1 MMRTVQ
7 DRNRAMNRHRARAA
21 RVRGGAGRRLR
32 IGVRQLEL
40 LLAFGLA
47 TPVSWA
53 LASPQASTGRLEG
66 VIRDAKDAV
75 RSRPVRDAAVVLAR
89 VEPEPLL
96 SFGVKP
102 DERGRYRI
110 DSLPAGRY
118 MIQLT
123 HGALDSL
130 DLVLPTDEVNI
141 VAGETARAQ
150 FFLPSSIA
158 LRNAVCRGLTLASGT
173 GAVTGRVADAD
184 TDSPLANADV
194 AISWSD
200 IAIDRQSLRPTI
212 EEHTGWVRTGPRG
225 EYRICN
231 VPTGSWLLIQL
242 QYAGRASNVVRVSVS
257 EEEGVIMR
265 NLSLSVR
272 QSPTLAMLDSV
283 GAAVPATDLDSASS
297 AGVRALQLTGTA
309 TVSGVVRGAGGRP
322 IGGVDVR
329 VVNAQ
334 PVTQTDDQGRFVL
347 GGLPS
352 GTQLLLIR
360 RIGYLIG
367 DVAVELRPGRNVA
380 QDVQL
385 HRVVSLDSMRVV
397 AQRARYAEFE
407 ENRRNNPFG
416 HFLTGDQ
423 IEQRHVREVGQ
434 LLEHLAGFSVSGS
447 GPDARVYSNMA
458 KSSRS
463 NCAEA
468 NVVVDGS
475 DHGHI
480 NYVPPLE
487 VAAIEAYPEAAGAPA
502 QYRAECGLIVI
513 WTKKYRPM
521 PRS

>member
-1 MMRTVQ
+1 MRRRPTQ
-7 DRNRAMNRHRARAA
+7 RAHSTRTTSDGRHASVMR
-21 RVRGGAGRRLR
+21 
-32 IGVRQLEL
+32 
-40 LLAFGLA
+40 LLA
-47 TPVSWA
+47 
-53 LASPQASTGRLEG
+53 ASLCLTSPLSAQSAPTGRLEG
-66 VIRDAKDAV
+66 TVKEAM
-75 RSRPVRDAAVVLAR
+75 RSRPVRGASVVVAR
-89 VEPEPLL
+89 LEPEPLV
-96 SFGVKP
+96 SYGAKP
-102 DERGRYRI
+102 DERGHYRI
-110 DSLPAGRY
+110 DSLPVGRY

-123 HGALDSL
+123 HASLDSL
-130 DLVLPTDEVNI
+130 DLALPVNEVNI
-141 VAGETARAQ
+141 VAGETSRAQ
-150 FFLPSSIA
+150 FSMPTSAA
-158 LRNAVCRGLTLASGT
+158 LRNAVCRGLTIASGT

-184 TDSPLANADV
+184 TDGPLANADV

-200 IAIDRQSLRPTI
+200 ITIDRKTLHPST

-231 VPTGSWLLIQL
+231 VPTGSFLLIQL
-242 QYAGRASNVVRVSVS
+242 QYDGRASNVVRVAVS

-272 QSPTLAMLDSV
+272 AAPTLAQLDSV
-283 GAAVPATDLDSASS
+283 GGAVIATELDAASTAAATAM
-297 AGVRALQLTGTA
+297 QLTGTA
-309 TVSGVVRGAGGRP
+309 TVAGIVRGAGGRP
-322 IGGVDVR
+322 LGGVEIK

-334 PVTQTDDQGRFVL
+334 PTTITDEQGRYTL

-352 GTQLLLIR
+352 GTQLMVVR

-367 DVAVELRPGRNVA
+367 DVAVELRPDKTVV

-407 ENRRNNPFG
+407 ENRRNNMFG
-416 HFLTGDQ
+416 RFLTADQ
-423 IEQRHVREVGQ
+423 IEARHVREVGQ
-434 LLEHLAGFSVSGS
+434 LLEHLPGFSVMGS
-447 GPDARVYSNMA
+447 GPDARVYSNSA
-458 KSSRS
+458 KGSRS

-480 NYVPPLE
+480 NWVPPLE
-487 VAAIEAYPEAAGAPA
+487 VAAIEAYPEAAGAPG

-513 WTKKYRPM
+513 WTKKYKPM